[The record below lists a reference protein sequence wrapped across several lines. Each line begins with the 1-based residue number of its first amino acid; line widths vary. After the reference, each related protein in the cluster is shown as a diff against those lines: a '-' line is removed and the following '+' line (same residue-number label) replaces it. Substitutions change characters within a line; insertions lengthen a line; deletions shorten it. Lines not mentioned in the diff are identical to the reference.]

1 MTGLYPPAPDQAA
14 SPARALDAVFR
25 DEAGQVLARLIRFL
39 GDIDLAE
46 DALQDATVAA
56 LEKWPADGIPDSP
69 LAWLLTTAKRKA
81 VDRLRRETKRDDKQ
95 QAALAWAASEQ
106 QEACVSTIEDDR
118 LRLIFTCCHPALAT
132 DAQVALTLRLVAG
145 LSVPEIARAFLVS
158 ETTMAQRLVRA
169 KRKIRA
175 AAIPYQV
182 PPDAVLPGRLPQ
194 VLAVIYLIFTEGYAA
209 TAGDDLIRGDLC
221 AEAIRLGRL
230 LTRLM
235 PGEPE
240 TEGLLALMLLHDAR
254 AAARLNAAGDLVL
267 LADQDRS
274 RWHRGQIAEGIT
286 LLDRALQRSRRL
298 SGPGPYQL
306 QAAIAALHDQA
317 PIARDTDWPQIKA
330 LYGELRRRCP
340 SPIVDLNAA
349 VATAMADGPA
359 HGLAELDLLA
369 GTSQLKSSHLYHAAR
384 ADLLARLGRVPE
396 AAAAYRQAL
405 DLASTTTERRF
416 LSRQLS
422 QVSHG

>member
-1 MTGLYPPAPDQAA
+1 VTGLYPPAPDQAA

>member
-1 MTGLYPPAPDQAA
+1 MTRQHPPQLELNA
-14 SPARALDAVFR
+14 SLARALDAVFR

-56 LEKWPADGIPDSP
+56 LEKWPAHGIPDSP

-132 DAQVALTLRLVAG
+132 DAQVALTLRLIAG
-145 LSVPEIARAFLVS
+145 LSVSEIARAFLVS

-209 TAGDDLIRGDLC
+209 TAGDGLIRADLC

-240 TEGLLALMLLHDAR
+240 AEGLLALMLLHDAR
-254 AAARLNAAGDLVL
+254 AAARLNVAGDLVL

-274 RWHRGQIAEGIT
+274 RWHRGQIAEGTT

-298 SGPGPYQL
+298 SGTGPYQL

-317 PIARDTDWPQIKA
+317 PTARDTDWPQIKA

-340 SPIVDLNAA
+340 SPIVDLTAA
-349 VATAMADGPA
+349 VATAMTDGPA
-359 HGLAELDLLA
+359 HGLAQLDLLA
-369 GTSQLKSSHLYHAAR
+369 GTSQLNSSHLYHAAR
-384 ADLLARLGRVPE
+384 AGLLARLGRVPE

-422 QVSHG
+422 QISRS

>member
-1 MTGLYPPAPDQAA
+1 
-14 SPARALDAVFR
+14 
-25 DEAGQVLARLIRFL
+25 
-39 GDIDLAE
+39 
-46 DALQDATVAA
+46 
-56 LEKWPADGIPDSP
+56 
-69 LAWLLTTAKRKA
+69 
-81 VDRLRRETKRDDKQ
+81 
-95 QAALAWAASEQ
+95 
-106 QEACVSTIEDDR
+106 
-118 LRLIFTCCHPALAT
+118 
-132 DAQVALTLRLVAG
+132 
-145 LSVPEIARAFLVS
+145 
-158 ETTMAQRLVRA
+158 
-169 KRKIRA
+169 
-175 AAIPYQV
+175 
-182 PPDAVLPGRLPQ
+182 

-240 TEGLLALMLLHDAR
+240 AEGLLALMLLHDAR

-267 LADQDRS
+267 LSDQDRS

-298 SGPGPYQL
+298 GGPGPYQL

-330 LYGELRRRCP
+330 LYGELRRRWP
-340 SPIVDLNAA
+340 SPIVDLNGA

-359 HGLAELDLLA
+359 HGLAQLDLLA
-369 GTSQLKSSHLYHAAR
+369 GTSQLNSSHLYHAAR

-405 DLASTTTERRF
+405 DLAGTTTERQF

-422 QVSHG
+422 QVSRG

>member
-1 MTGLYPPAPDQAA
+1 VTRQHPPQPELNA
-14 SPARALDAVFR
+14 SLARALDAVFR

-106 QEACVSTIEDDR
+106 PEACVSTIEDDR

-132 DAQVALTLRLVAG
+132 DAQVALTLRLIAG

-194 VLAVIYLIFTEGYAA
+194 VLAVT
-209 TAGDDLIRGDLC
+209 
-221 AEAIRLGRL
+221 
-230 LTRLM
+230 
-235 PGEPE
+235 
-240 TEGLLALMLLHDAR
+240 
-254 AAARLNAAGDLVL
+254 
-267 LADQDRS
+267 
-274 RWHRGQIAEGIT
+274 
-286 LLDRALQRSRRL
+286 
-298 SGPGPYQL
+298 
-306 QAAIAALHDQA
+306 
-317 PIARDTDWPQIKA
+317 
-330 LYGELRRRCP
+330 
-340 SPIVDLNAA
+340 
-349 VATAMADGPA
+349 
-359 HGLAELDLLA
+359 
-369 GTSQLKSSHLYHAAR
+369 
-384 ADLLARLGRVPE
+384 
-396 AAAAYRQAL
+396 
-405 DLASTTTERRF
+405 
-416 LSRQLS
+416 
-422 QVSHG
+422 

>member
-1 MTGLYPPAPDQAA
+1 
-14 SPARALDAVFR
+14 
-25 DEAGQVLARLIRFL
+25 
-39 GDIDLAE
+39 
-46 DALQDATVAA
+46 
-56 LEKWPADGIPDSP
+56 
-69 LAWLLTTAKRKA
+69 
-81 VDRLRRETKRDDKQ
+81 
-95 QAALAWAASEQ
+95 
-106 QEACVSTIEDDR
+106 VSTIEDDR

-145 LSVPEIARAFLVS
+145 LSVPEVARAFLVS

-209 TAGDDLIRGDLC
+209 TAGDGLIRGDLC

-240 TEGLLALMLLHDAR
+240 AEGLLALMLLHDAR

-274 RWHRGQIAEGIT
+274 RWHRGQIAEGTT

-298 SGPGPYQL
+298 SGTGPYQL

-317 PIARDTDWPQIKA
+317 PTARDTDWPQIKA
-330 LYGELRRRCP
+330 LYGELRRRWP

-369 GTSQLKSSHLYHAAR
+369 GTSQLKSSHLYPAAR
-384 ADLLARLGRVPE
+384 ADLRARLGRVPE
-396 AAAAYRQAL
+396 AAAAYRKAL
-405 DLASTTTERRF
+405 DLVSTAAERRF

-422 QVSHG
+422 QISHR

>member
-1 MTGLYPPAPDQAA
+1 MTRQHPPQLELNA
-14 SPARALDAVFR
+14 SLARALDAVFR

-106 QEACVSTIEDDR
+106 PEACVSTIEDDR
-118 LRLIFTCCHPALAT
+118 LRLIFTCCHPALAS
-132 DAQVALTLRLVAG
+132 DAQVALTLRLIAG

-194 VLAVIYLIFTEGYAA
+194 VLAILYLIFTEGYAA
-209 TAGDDLIRGDLC
+209 TAGDGLIRGDLC

-240 TEGLLALMLLHDAR
+240 AEGLLALMLLHDAR
-254 AAARLNAAGDLVL
+254 ASARLNVAGDLVL

-274 RWHRGQIAEGIT
+274 RWHRGQIAEGTT

-298 SGPGPYQL
+298 SGTGPYQL

-317 PIARDTDWPQIKA
+317 PTARDTDWPQIKA
-330 LYGELRRRCP
+330 LYGELRRRWP

-396 AAAAYRQAL
+396 AAVAYRQAL

-422 QVSHG
+422 QISHR